1 MIQYADPD
9 PENDSVSRMV
19 HWNASN
25 GFQLPFA
32 MFEDNAS
39 NNEIAGKSNLFR
51 GSPHFKF

>member
-9 PENDSVSRMV
+9 PESDSVSRMV

-39 NNEIAGKSNLFR
+39 NNEIAGKSTLPR
-51 GSPHFKF
+51 VTHHF